1 MTVVLL
7 LASLLAQASDV
18 APAAGSQSTP
28 AQPATGDA
36 NQTAPDVPSGAAVV
50 ERTRPPRL
58 KVAPI
63 EPYLAPTGETVDAN
77 DILDEM
83 IDEATA
89 DLARLGTRVAPILL
103 ERIRLSDNLNPDLAS
118 VIEARLAASL
128 GRAANVALVR
138 CTECWA
144 TRGRL
149 EHGAWI
155 VSRGINRRDDLV
167 AVANKYSARTLLTV
181 AVTLQEAPSTLAMDV
196 ELVRADDSSVA
207 FAEQYRMTP
216 DNALLYRGVERSQS
230 RTERLKQLEDRINN
244 KPRFGHAA
252 EFGAMVV
259 GSTGNSIPAA
269 VGRYQLTERFGEDG
283 LFDAG
288 LSVGGFFNTGT
299 IAAAMIGANWSMRLT
314 PAQLAASELRLT
326 AGAGGIVT
334 GSATSTYASAGLRY
348 RPAVRITLH
357 AGIHYLVAFDAP
369 TKPPR
374 KYGGSISPEL
384 GLGFSWQ

>member
-1 MTVVLL
+1 M
-7 LASLLAQASDV
+7 
-18 APAAGSQSTP
+18 
-28 AQPATGDA
+28 
-36 NQTAPDVPSGAAVV
+36 
-50 ERTRPPRL
+50 
-58 KVAPI
+58 
-63 EPYLAPTGETVDAN
+63 
-77 DILDEM
+77 
-83 IDEATA
+83 
-89 DLARLGTRVAPILL
+89 
-103 ERIRLSDNLNPDLAS
+103 
-118 VIEARLAASL
+118 
-128 GRAANVALVR
+128 
-138 CTECWA
+138 
-144 TRGRL
+144 
-149 EHGAWI
+149 
-155 VSRGINRRDDLV
+155 SRGINRRDDLV